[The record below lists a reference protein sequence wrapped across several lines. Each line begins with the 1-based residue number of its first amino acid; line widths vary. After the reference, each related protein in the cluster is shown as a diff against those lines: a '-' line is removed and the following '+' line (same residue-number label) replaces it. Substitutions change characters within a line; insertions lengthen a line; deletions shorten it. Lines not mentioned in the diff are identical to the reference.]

1 MKVEDMKLSELKP
14 YEKNPRKNDRAV
26 EPVANSIK
34 EFGFRVPLVIDKD
47 NVIVT
52 GHTRYKAAKKLGM
65 ETVPCIKA
73 DDLSDEQIK
82 AFRLADNKVGEIS
95 EWDTELL
102 DLECADLFADSNIDL
117 ELFGFLNDE
126 NSDEPD
132 DDEYASINDEGYSR
146 TQQMENK
153 LHCGKITTLL
163 TADEYNDFLDRYNK
177 YVDEAGCSFGFIRS
191 LLNG

>member
-132 DDEYASINDEGYSR
+132 DDEYAPINDEGYSG

>member
-1 MKVEDMKLSELKP
+1 MKVEEMKLSDLKP

-102 DLECADLFADSNIDL
+102 DLECEDLLADSNIDL

-126 NSDEPD
+126 NADEPD
-132 DDEYASINDEGYSR
+132 DDEYAPINDEGYTG

>member
-1 MKVEDMKLSELKP
+1 MKVEEMKLSDLKP
-14 YEKNPRKNDRAV
+14 YEKNPRKNDKAV

-52 GHTRYKAAKKLGM
+52 GHTRYKAAKKLGLK
-65 ETVPCIKA
+65 TVPCIKA

-102 DLECADLFADSNIDL
+102 DLECEELLANSDIDL
-117 ELFGFLNDE
+117 ELFGFTDPTADE
-126 NSDEPD
+126 DES
-132 DDEYASINDEGYSR
+132 DDEYEPINDEGYGG

-163 TADEYNDFLDRYNK
+163 TEDEYKDFLDRYNK
-177 YVDEAGCSFGFIRS
+177 YVNEAGCSFGFIRS

>member
-26 EPVANSIK
+26 EPVANSIN

-126 NSDEPD
+126 NTDEPD
-132 DDEYASINDEGYSR
+132 DDEYAPINDEGYSG

>member
-126 NSDEPD
+126 NSDETD
-132 DDEYASINDEGYSR
+132 DDEYAPINDEGYSG

>member
-132 DDEYASINDEGYSR
+132 DDEHAPINDEGYSG

>member
-102 DLECADLFADSNIDL
+102 DLECADLFADSNINL
-117 ELFGFLNDE
+117 ELFGFLNDG
-126 NSDEPD
+126 NADEPD
-132 DDEYASINDEGYSR
+132 DDEYAPINDEGYSG

>member
-47 NVIVT
+47 NVIIT

-117 ELFGFLNDE
+117 ELFGFLNE
-126 NSDEPD
+126 NADEPD
-132 DDEYASINDEGYSR
+132 DDEYAPINDEGYSG

-177 YVDEAGCSFGFIRS
+177 YVDKAGCSFGFIRS

>member
-1 MKVEDMKLSELKP
+1 MK
-14 YEKNPRKNDRAV
+14 KNPRKNDRAV

-117 ELFGFLNDE
+117 ELFGFFE
-126 NSDEPD
+126 
-132 DDEYASINDEGYSR
+132 R
-146 TQQMENK
+146 
-153 LHCGKITTLL
+153 
-163 TADEYNDFLDRYNK
+163 
-177 YVDEAGCSFGFIRS
+177 
-191 LLNG
+191 

>member
-1 MKVEDMKLSELKP
+1 MKVEEIKLSDLKP
-14 YEKNPRKNDRAV
+14 YENNPRKNDRAV

-34 EFGFRVPLVIDKD
+34 EFGFKVPIVINKD
-47 NVIVT
+47 NVIIA

-65 ETVPCIKA
+65 KTVPCIKA
-73 DDLSDEQIK
+73 DDLSEEKVK
-82 AFRLADNKVGEIS
+82 AFRLADNKVSELA
-95 EWDTELL
+95 EWDAELL
-102 DLECADLFADSNIDL
+102 DLEFEDLDLSPDIDM
-117 ELFGFLNDE
+117 ELFGFLKPAEDE
-126 NSDEPD
+126 EETEEDYEPTD
-132 DDEYASINDEGYSR
+132 DVGYGG
-146 TQQMENK
+146 TQPMENK

>member
-1 MKVEDMKLSELKP
+1 MKVEEMKLSDLKP

-52 GHTRYKAAKKLGM
+52 GHTRYKAAKKLGLK
-65 ETVPCIKA
+65 TVPCIKA

-102 DLECADLFADSNIDL
+102 DLECEELLANSDIDL
-117 ELFGFLNDE
+117 ELFGFTDPTADE
-126 NSDEPD
+126 DES
-132 DDEYASINDEGYSR
+132 DDEYEPIND
-146 TQQMENK
+146 
-153 LHCGKITTLL
+153 
-163 TADEYNDFLDRYNK
+163 
-177 YVDEAGCSFGFIRS
+177 
-191 LLNG
+191 